1 MENGVIGGIKKVALD
16 VKIQAMTELRNGL
29 VRSEA
34 CSFKATSFLKRVPE
48 TDAPNNYFM
57 MR

>member
-1 MENGVIGGIKKVALD
+1 MENGVIRGIKKAALY
-16 VKIQAMTELRNGL
+16 VEIQAMTEPRNGL

-34 CSFKATSFLKRVPE
+34 WSFKAISFLKRVPE